1 MWCLCLQK
9 ERNRSRDLHA
19 IFDTAG
25 APLTG
30 FHVNLRAM
38 GSADQPL
45 AVSPVPPPAPPSAEE
60 STLRLIFFN
69 QRELRAGWRL
79 LLYLLL
85 AALVNLLLALLSRE
99 GGGPITLTP
108 SFVFRSTHGPLLLI
122 FLLPAVVM
130 AFLEK
135 RTLAHYGLSTGLRH
149 ALGKNF
155 WLGATWGM
163 ASLTLVLLV
172 LRINGSFQFG
182 KVGLNWRDALLYGA
196 LWALAMFLVSLAE
209 EFMLRGYTQFTLT
222 TGLSFGGSR
231 VGFWLAAALLSL
243 TFAGLHATNP
253 GENPLGIAN
262 IVLIALFFCFTLYRT
277 GTLWFAIGMHASW
290 NWGQTFLYGVP
301 NSGIA
306 AQGHLLNPTIQG
318 PWWYSGGT
326 VGPEGSILM
335 APLIALMFLVFDRTF
350 PKGARYPAL
359 TAAEQ
364 RATPGEPNA
373 A

>member
-1 MWCLCLQK
+1 MRYLTP
-9 ERNRSRDLHA
+9 HA
-19 IFDTAG
+19 G
-25 APLTG
+25 LTG
-30 FHVNLRAM
+30 FHVNFRAM

-60 STLRLIFFN
+60 STFQFIFFN
-69 QRELRAGWRL
+69 HRELRAGWRL

-85 AALVNLLLALLSRE
+85 AALVNFLLALLSRD
-99 GGGPITLTP
+99 GGAGGPITLTP
-108 SFVFRSTHGPLLLI
+108 GFVFRSTHGPLLLI
-122 FLLPAVVM
+122 CLLPAVVM

-135 RTLAHYGLSTGLRH
+135 RTLAHYGLATGLRH

-155 WLGATWGM
+155 WLGAAWGI

-172 LRINGSFQFG
+172 LRINGSFLFG
-182 KVGLNWRDALLYGA
+182 EVGLNWRDALLYGA
-196 LWALAMFLVSLAE
+196 LWALAMYLVSLAE

-222 TGLSFGGSR
+222 TGLSFSGPS
-231 VGFWLAAALLSL
+231 VGFWLAAALLSM
-243 TFAGLHATNP
+243 TFAGLHITNQ

-301 NSGIA
+301 NSGIV

-335 APLIALMFLVFDRTF
+335 VPLIALMFVVFDRTF
-350 PKGARYPAL
+350 PKGPRYPAL
-359 TAAEQ
+359 IPAEQ
-364 RATPGEPNA
+364 RAAPGEPNA

>member
-1 MWCLCLQK
+1 
-9 ERNRSRDLHA
+9 
-19 IFDTAG
+19 
-25 APLTG
+25 
-30 FHVNLRAM
+30 M

-45 AVSPVPPPAPPSAEE
+45 AVSPVPPPVPPSAEE
-60 STLRLIFFN
+60 STLRFIFFN
-69 QRELRAGWRL
+69 ERELRAGWRL

-85 AALVNLLLALLSRE
+85 AFLLTVLVNFLLALLSRGQG
-99 GGGPITLTP
+99 GGGPVTLAP
-108 SFVFRSTHGPLLLI
+108 GFVFRSHGSLLLI
-122 FLLPAVVM
+122 CLLPAVAM

-135 RTLAHYGLSTGLRH
+135 RTLAHYGLPIGLRH
-149 ALGKNF
+149 LVGKNF
-155 WLGATWGM
+155 WLGAAWGIV
-163 ASLTLVLLV
+163 SLTLVLLV
-172 LRINGSFQFG
+172 LRINGSFLFG

-196 LWALAMFLVSLAE
+196 LWALAMYLVGLAE

-222 TGLSFGGSR
+222 TGLSFWGSR
-231 VGFWLAAALLSL
+231 LGFWLAAALLSL

-262 IVLIALFFCFTLYRT
+262 IVLIALFFCFTIYRT

-301 NSGIA
+301 NSGIP

-335 APLIALMFLVFDRTF
+335 VPLIALMFVVFDRTF
-350 PKGARYPAL
+350 PKGTHYPAL
-359 TAAEQ
+359 TSAPQQVSPPVSA
-364 RATPGEPNA
+364 NM
-373 A
+373 